1 MNSFNIVIPRLM
13 GWLLRVFDIP
23 DAQRAIG
30 RDPVLFAQ
38 WYAMSRELL
47 SWPEEAESIAQAE
60 RKKTIEIDRL
70 AEVMQTLGFS
80 SLRGMGAD
88 QTRLLMEGYVVHD
101 WVNSNWKMFEELL
114 EEAKDKYTGDGF
126 VHAPPVGEYASRV
139 DELAKVLDL
148 TLAQVEILEFAFTC
162 AVGGEFFGLMSALA
176 QRFKGR
182 TSIWESIF
190 GYSSSELAEAL
201 SREGNLFR
209 SGVLEPADAVGLV
222 RVHSYWIESFVEAK
236 GTLQEQLL
244 APLKE
249 ERNAGVMAVIDEAD
263 MKLAVNVLKGK
274 KASF

>member
-70 AEVMQTLGFS
+70 AKVMQTLGFS

-114 EEAKDKYTGDGF
+114 EELRSC
-126 VHAPPVGEYASRV
+126 APCCCRLCAAPRGAS
-139 DELAKVLDL
+139 
-148 TLAQVEILEFAFTC
+148 
-162 AVGGEFFGLMSALA
+162 
-176 QRFKGR
+176 
-182 TSIWESIF
+182 
-190 GYSSSELAEAL
+190 
-201 SREGNLFR
+201 
-209 SGVLEPADAVGLV
+209 
-222 RVHSYWIESFVEAK
+222 
-236 GTLQEQLL
+236 
-244 APLKE
+244 
-249 ERNAGVMAVIDEAD
+249 
-263 MKLAVNVLKGK
+263 
-274 KASF
+274 

>member
-70 AEVMQTLGFS
+70 AKVMQTLGFS

-176 QRFKGR
+176 QRPKGR
-182 TSIWESIF
+182 TSIWESLF
-190 GYSSSELAEAL
+190 G
-201 SREGNLFR
+201 
-209 SGVLEPADAVGLV
+209 
-222 RVHSYWIESFVEAK
+222 
-236 GTLQEQLL
+236 
-244 APLKE
+244 
-249 ERNAGVMAVIDEAD
+249 
-263 MKLAVNVLKGK
+263 
-274 KASF
+274 